1 MPWQRLQDW
10 ISPHPPTEPD
20 GAPGPLRALTLVTL
34 SLKPGSTREEA
45 RFYRDAELECLSR
58 WLRRGDLLF
67 ALTSLGND
75 ELTLL
80 CPKPGPAARA
90 LIEDLPLVASG
101 LVTARLTAVSAC
113 AAAPDSPDAPQH

>member
-10 ISPHPPTEPD
+10 ISPHPPMES
-20 GAPGPLRALTLVTL
+20 GAPGPVGALTLVTL
-34 SLKPGSTREEA
+34 SLKPGSAREEA

-58 WLRRGDLLF
+58 WLRRGELLF
-67 ALTSLGND
+67 ALTSLGHD

-113 AAAPDSPDAPQH
+113 AAAPDSPEAAQQ